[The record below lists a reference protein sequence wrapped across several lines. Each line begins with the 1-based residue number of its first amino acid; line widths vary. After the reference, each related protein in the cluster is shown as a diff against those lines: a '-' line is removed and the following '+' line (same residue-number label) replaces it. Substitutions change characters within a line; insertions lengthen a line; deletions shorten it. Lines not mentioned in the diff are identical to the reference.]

1 MIRMVPGLLGVLLLA
16 ACVDGPKDLSTMTAA
31 TPVDPLSASV
41 LEPARLQAEYRI
53 GRQDLL
59 AVNVFQVPDLSSEQI
74 RVDTSGDINL
84 PLLGLLRAEGKTA
97 PELADEITRRL
108 AERYLRN
115 PQVSV
120 SIRETASQKVTV
132 DGAVAE
138 PGVYE
143 MKGQTTLMQAIAM
156 AKGPTRLSNIR
167 SVVVFRVADGDRTV
181 AQFDLAAIRAGRQPD
196 PVLFGDDIVVVD
208 SSRLN
213 AALRDVISVLPA
225 AALFR
230 PY

>member
-1 MIRMVPGLLGVLLLA
+1 MTRIVPGLLGVLFLA
-16 ACVDGPKDLSTMTAA
+16 ACADGPKDLSTMSAA
-31 TPVDPLSASV
+31 TPMDPLSASLLQPV
-41 LEPARLQAEYRI
+41 VAQAEYRI
-53 GRQDLL
+53 GQQDLL

-84 PLLGLLRAEGKTA
+84 PLLGVLRAAGKTA
-97 PELADEITRRL
+97 PELSEEIRGRL

-120 SIRETASQKVTV
+120 SVRESASQKITI
-132 DGAVAE
+132 DGAVTE

-156 AKGPTRLSNIR
+156 AKGPTRLSNMR
-167 SVVVFRVADGDRTV
+167 SVVVFRVTDGQRTV
-181 AQFDLAAIRAGRQPD
+181 AQFDLAAIRGGQQND
-196 PVLFGDDIVVVD
+196 PVLLGNDIVVVD

-213 AALRDVISVLPA
+213 AALREIIAILPA

-230 PY
+230 GY